1 MLKNGF
7 YNVIGAVLRLGVG
20 LLTIPLLIRL
30 IGIEEYGLWMLV
42 STAISL
48 VSLAE
53 TGLSISTTVFLSRD
67 LANKDASG
75 MSQTLTVT
83 FGAMLLLAT
92 LAAVGLWV
100 SAGAIADLFPNL
112 GMAQRDAAVQA
123 LQIGGLVVW
132 ARLLQQ
138 ILVGVEQAYQ
148 RYGLMNVLMTIQSVL
163 SSFGLLGVAWL
174 GWRTVAL
181 MQWQAVATFAVLL
194 AHIWVGCLLVRDMQP
209 RLVWNS
215 VKGLQVVRYS
225 LMTWVALLGG
235 ALFSHVDRLIVGA
248 VLGTGVLGIY
258 AAITNVT
265 SQINSFSALPVQ
277 PLLPT
282 LSNQVVKS
290 GSQSIIVQQVKQA
303 LEINSLIALFTGSI
317 LFTFAPFLMQVMV
330 SDASNG
336 ENILAFRI
344 ATAIYTLYSVNA
356 VGYYILFGV
365 NATFSGMVI
374 QLLSGFTSLLLIGIG
389 SSISGLLGAIVGN
402 AGYLGVWCLTYWG
415 MKQLG
420 IPLTLWVKWL
430 YFPILWFIS
439 VIILNM
445 LIADKII
452 VKLLLAAVQS
462 AIIIGW
468 FITVQHTKLKLLV
481 RKLVT
486 R

>member
-1 MLKNGF
+1 MLKNGV
-7 YNVIGAVLRLGVG
+7 YNVVGAVLRLGLG
-20 LLTIPLLIRL
+20 LLTIPLLIHL

-42 STAISL
+42 STAVSL

-53 TGLSISTTVFLSRD
+53 TGLSVSTTVFLSRD
-67 LANKDASG
+67 LANKDAEG

-83 FGAMLLLAT
+83 FSAMLLLAT
-92 LAAVGLWV
+92 LAALGLWV

-112 GMAQRDAAVQA
+112 GMAQRGAAVQA

-132 ARLLQQ
+132 ARLIQQ
-138 ILVGVEQAYQ
+138 ILIGVEQAYQ
-148 RYGLMNVLMTIQSVL
+148 RYGLMNVLMTLQSVL
-163 SSFGLLGVAWL
+163 ISLGLLGVVGL
-174 GWRTVAL
+174 GWRTVEL
-181 MQWQAVATFAVLL
+181 MQWQAVASFAVLL
-194 AHIWVGCLLVRDMQP
+194 AHAALSWLLVRHMQP
-209 RLVWNS
+209 RLAWNS
-215 VKGLQVVRYS
+215 VKGIKVVRYS
-225 LMTWVALLGG
+225 LMTWAALLGG

-248 VLGTGVLGIY
+248 MLGTRLLGIY
-258 AAITNVT
+258 VAITSVT

-290 GSQSIIVQQVKQA
+290 GSQSLIVQQVKQA
-303 LEINSLIALFTGSI
+303 LEINTIVALGTGSI
-317 LFTFAPFLMQVMV
+317 LFTLAPFVMQVIV
-330 SDASNG
+330 SDAITDA
-336 ENILAFRI
+336 NILAFRI
-344 ATAIYTLYSVNA
+344 AALIYTLYSLNA

-365 NATFSGMVI
+365 NATKICMVI

-402 AGYLGVWCLTYWG
+402 AGYLGVWGLTYWG

-420 IPLTLWVKWL
+420 IPLSLWVKWL
-430 YFPILWFIS
+430 YFPIIWFIL
-439 VIILNM
+439 VIILNV
-445 LIADKII
+445 LIADQII
-452 VKLLLAAVQS
+452 FKVVLAAIQS

-481 RKLVT
+481 RKMVT